1 MGLNMFA
8 NPIITPVIIL
18 YNIKSLEF
26 ICFNTFENANI
37 DKTIPKLTA
46 TTGQQMVH
54 HIQLIGFKSQKQGKI
69 IFIFLLLNEKYKN
82 KYGVPQIND
91 MMVTGVGTLGV
102 CYIVKKEDKFYF
114 KDGNILWFENK
125 GLCNVRFIKDQY
137 NTNFVKEQIVNNA
150 NSSTV
155 GTYTITNANNTKVLT
170 PPIYVQNKY
179 VKFCEQIDKSKFII
193 QKQIKLLEELLEK
206 KMNEYFGD

>member
-69 IFIFLLLNEKYKN
+69 IYIFLLLNEKYKN
-82 KYGVPQIND
+82 KA
-91 MMVTGVGTLGV
+91 
-102 CYIVKKEDKFYF
+102 
-114 KDGNILWFENK
+114 
-125 GLCNVRFIKDQY
+125 
-137 NTNFVKEQIVNNA
+137 VN
-150 NSSTV
+150 
-155 GTYTITNANNTKVLT
+155 
-170 PPIYVQNKY
+170 
-179 VKFCEQIDKSKFII
+179 KSKII
-193 QKQIKLLEELLEK
+193 FSNTTDLYDIEAILKKLPSK
-206 KMNEYFGD
+206 TI

>member
-54 HIQLIGFKSQKQGKI
+54 HIQLIGFKSQKQVKS
-69 IFIFLLLNEKYKN
+69 FLY
-82 KYGVPQIND
+82 
-91 MMVTGVGTLGV
+91 
-102 CYIVKKEDKFYF
+102 FY
-114 KDGNILWFENK
+114 
-125 GLCNVRFIKDQY
+125 Y
-137 NTNFVKEQIVNNA
+137 
-150 NSSTV
+150 
-155 GTYTITNANNTKVLT
+155 
-170 PPIYVQNKY
+170 
-179 VKFCEQIDKSKFII
+179 
-193 QKQIKLLEELLEK
+193 
-206 KMNEYFGD
+206 

>member
-1 MGLNMFA
+1 MFGDPQE
-8 NPIITPVIIL
+8 NPYNYEIKNISDLFSVRSSKRVFESEWVDSGIPFYRAREIVKLSKEGYVDNDLFITEKM
-18 YNIKSLEF
+18 Y
-26 ICFNTFENANI
+26 
-37 DKTIPKLTA
+37 
-46 TTGQQMVH
+46 
-54 HIQLIGFKSQKQGKI
+54 
-69 IFIFLLLNEKYKN
+69 EKYKN